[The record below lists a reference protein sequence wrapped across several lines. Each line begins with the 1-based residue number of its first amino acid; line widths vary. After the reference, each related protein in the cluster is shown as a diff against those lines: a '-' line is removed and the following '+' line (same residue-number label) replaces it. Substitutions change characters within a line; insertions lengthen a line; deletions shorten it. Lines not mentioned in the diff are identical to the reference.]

1 MSPTTLLLLQSMLI
15 TLQTINAALGTIVQ
29 NPAISLVIGA
39 VIGGF
44 QYFVQN
50 IGNKTVPPPMAQPK

>member
-15 TLQTINAALGTIVQ
+15 TLQTINASLGVVIK
-29 NPAISLVIGA
+29 NPAISVVVA
-39 VIGGF
+39 AAIGGF

-50 IGNKTVPPPMAQPK
+50 VGNKATPPETK

>member
-1 MSPTTLLLLQSMLI
+1 MSPTTLLLLQSLLI
-15 TLQTINAALGTIVQ
+15 TLQTVNAALGTVVKD
-29 NPAISLVIGA
+29 PAISLLIGA

-50 IGNKTVPPPMAQPK
+50 VGNKTVPPPAPQAK

>member
-15 TLQTINAALGTIVQ
+15 TLQTINAALGTIVK
-29 NPAISLVIGA
+29 NPVISLIVGA
-39 VIGGF
+39 AIGGF

-50 IGNKTVPPPMAQPK
+50 IGNKAIPPGAK